1 MSTILVDNLTGK
13 TSAGDITVTS
23 EGGAATQSLQ
33 QGLAKAWLNWNTGTS
48 HSTRDSVNV
57 SSISDGGTGVTTIT
71 FTSSMSN
78 SNYQSMFFSSASIG
92 SSTGSFAND
101 FAGSNGIN
109 RTASSCIM
117 GSYYNAYVDATH
129 NDWSILGDLA

>member
-1 MSTILVDNLTGK
+1 MSEVITDKLTGRA
-13 TSAGDITVTS
+13 TAGNVTITS
-23 EGGAATQSLQ
+23 EGGAATMQLQ
-33 QGLAKAWLNWNTGTS
+33 QGVAKAWLNWDTGTS

-92 SSTGSFAND
+92 SNTGSFAND

-117 GSYYNAYVDATH
+117 GSYYNAYADATH